1 MSASALSQATDMNK
15 VTRRNFLGSQAPA
28 ILNSTLL
35 DNLLMYKQPNIEALW
50 IYLWTLI
57 EIPSPASVLAN
68 YQ

>member
-15 VTRRNFLGSQAPA
+15 VTRRNFLGSQAPV

-50 IYLWTLI
+50 IYL
-57 EIPSPASVLAN
+57 
-68 YQ
+68 